1 MSIACLS
8 PLEIDLL
15 CDFLHSTRQYMGF
28 TCAKCLP
35 GGLMKQQ
42 IRCEGHSETC
52 QIHLLNCMNRLC
64 THEHVWCFLF
74 INFAVMNSILAE
86 CSWIQ
91 VEWSVWIRWFP
102 LNFRVSFANILNI
115 WEKLYYSSLAPILDS
130 LYPIETAYV
139 SQAIRFIHVTMLQT
153 DFCPS
158 TCEMEVYGDMWMLSE
173 ENTLWGQKGPTGMR
187 HLSPDNLLKV
197 CFLELMI
204 GLVFLMISLE

>member
-1 MSIACLS
+1 MISSTQQDNIWASHVQNAFQVGSWSSKLGARATQRHVKSTFRIAWT
-8 PLEIDLL
+8 
-15 CDFLHSTRQYMGF
+15 DF
-28 TCAKCLP
+28 
-35 GGLMKQQ
+35 
-42 IRCEGHSETC
+42 
-52 QIHLLNCMNRLC
+52 C
-64 THEHVWCFLF
+64 THEHVCCFLF

-102 LNFRVSFANILNI
+102 LNFRVLFANILNI

-130 LYPIETAYV
+130 LYPIETAHV